1 MLRPMSWVV
10 RPEPQE
16 AEERSALLQVVERA
30 LAEDEA
36 GPPAHASR
44 WWRSGLDDLGGDPT
58 TREQWR
64 RRGADEP

>member
-30 LAEDEA
+30 IAEDEA
-36 GPPAHASR
+36 GPPAYASR
-44 WWRSGLDDLGGDPT
+44 WWRSGLDDLGGDPAP
-58 TREQWR
+58 REQWR
-64 RRGADEP
+64 RRRADEP